1 MGLRARLLLLVLL
14 PVIPALVLALYTN
27 LEGRRFGTFS
37 VEKDAIAVVQLAA
50 ANQLALIETARQH
63 LVALS
68 RFPQARGNDL
78 AAFDVFFG
86 NMPKVYRDYID
97 FGLIETNGD
106 LVACSFGR
114 RGPTNLADRAHV
126 QRVLKT
132 QDFAIGSY
140 QAGESAV
147 KPSLL
152 FGHPVLDE
160 KSRLARVVYA
170 AIDLAVLDSAISKT
184 QVPEGGVI
192 AIYDRGGHVLAR
204 HPDAENWVGK
214 SVAGSPLM
222 ATILAKEEGTAEM
235 QGLDEV
241 SRLYAFT
248 PIRSGQ
254 EASLFVSVGI
264 PTSLAFGETTQL
276 LVRNLA
282 VLGVVAVLALLA
294 AQIYANLHILRP
306 VKALVGATRRLSAG
320 DLTARTGLVYGP
332 GELNQLARSFDEM
345 AEGVQ
350 RQRTEIELSEKA
362 LRESEE
368 RVRLVLDTALDAV
381 ITMDEKGTV
390 TSWNNEAEKIFGW
403 TRQEILGQSLADT
416 IIPPRYREAHRRGL
430 KHFLATEE
438 GPVLNKR
445 IEITALRR
453 DGREFP
459 VELAI
464 TPIRLAGHHIF
475 SAFVRDITERK
486 QAEGEIRRLN
496 ESLEHRVQERTAQ
509 LEAVNNE
516 LEAFTYS
523 VSHDLRAPLRHING
537 FADMLRQ
544 DSSSV
549 LTESSRRYL
558 EIISV
563 AARQMGT
570 LIDDLLVF
578 SRMGRSE
585 MRRSLVNIGELVA
598 EVMREMARD
607 TQGRNIEWKI
617 DTLPEAQVDQAMLKQ
632 VWVNLLSNAVK
643 YTRHRDR
650 AEIRIGCRQ
659 NSADEL
665 EFSVQDNGAGFDMQY
680 AGKLFGVFQRLHQA
694 EEFEGTG
701 IGLANVQRIILRHGG
716 RTWAEGKVNEGATFY
731 FTLPNTTKG

>member
-27 LEGRRFGTFS
+27 LEERRFGAFR
-37 VEKDAIAVVQLAA
+37 VEKDAISVVQLAA
-50 ANQLALIETARQH
+50 ANQLALVEAARQH

-78 AAFDVFFG
+78 AAFDVFFA
-86 NMPKVYRDYID
+86 NMPKVYRDYVD

-114 RGPTNLADRAHV
+114 SGPTNLADRAHV
-126 QRVLKT
+126 RRVLET

-140 QAGESAV
+140 QAGEGAV

-152 FGHPVLDE
+152 FGHPVFDE
-160 KSRLARVVYA
+160 KGQLARVVYA
-170 AIDLAVLDSAISKT
+170 ALDLSVLNGAITKE
-184 QVPEGGVI
+184 QLPEGGVVTVH
-192 AIYDRGGHVLAR
+192 DREGYVLAR
-204 HPDAENWVGK
+204 HPDPEKLAGRPFG
-214 SVAGSPLM
+214 GSPLM
-222 ATILAKEEGTAEM
+222 GRIVAKGEGTAEVR
-235 QGLDEV
+235 GLDGV

-254 EASLFVSVGI
+254 KASLYVSVGI
-264 PTSLAFGETTQL
+264 PKSLAFGETTQI

-282 VLGVVAVLALLA
+282 ILGAVAALTLLA
-294 AQIYANLHILRP
+294 AQIYANIHILRP
-306 VKALVGATRRLSAG
+306 VKALVGATGRLSAG
-320 DLTARTGLVYGP
+320 DLAARTGLVYGP
-332 GELNQLARSFDEM
+332 GELNHLARAFDEM

-350 RQRTEIELSEKA
+350 RQRMEIERSEKA

-381 ITMDEKGTV
+381 ITMDEKGAV
-390 TSWNNEAEKIFGW
+390 TSWNSEAEKIFGW
-403 TRQEILGQSLADT
+403 SGPEILGQSLADT
-416 IIPPRYREAHRRGL
+416 IVPPRYREAHRRGL

-464 TPIRLAGHHIF
+464 TPIRVAGHHIF
-475 SAFVRDITERK
+475 SAFVRDITQRK
-486 QAEGEIRRLN
+486 QAEDEIRRLN

-509 LEAVNNE
+509 LEAVNRE

-537 FADMLRQ
+537 FADMLQQ

-549 LTESSRRYL
+549 LTESGRRYL
-558 EIISV
+558 EIISG

-585 MRRSLVNIGELVA
+585 MQRSTVNVGELVA
-598 EVMREMARD
+598 EVIREMARD
-607 TQGRNIEWKI
+607 TQGRNIEWKVGP
-617 DTLPEAQVDQAMLKQ
+617 LPEAQVDRAMLKQ
-632 VWVNLLSNAVK
+632 VWVNLLSNAAK

-650 AEIRIGCRQ
+650 AEIRIACRQ
-659 NSADEL
+659 NSGDEL

-701 IGLANVQRIILRHGG
+701 IGLANVQRIVLRHGG

-731 FTLPNTTKG
+731 FTVPTATKG